1 MDIRKLIDNEKKEF
15 KDKYGL
21 KLTFEMISNI
31 SWIRYDTLI
40 KLYYEWQSKYLA
52 RTYREYCERL
62 KVVDFSKFI
71 NKKFLKLK

>member
-1 MDIRKLIDNEKKEF
+1 
-15 KDKYGL
+15 
-21 KLTFEMISNI
+21 MISNI